1 MRVSVMS
8 QKSIMDSKRKSSDRR
23 LSCRAAADKQDTM
36 KTLAPYRC
44 VFLTEAQSTSV
55 GMLSR
60 KRRDLLDAR
69 HFDQQLSPHICS
81 PARVHTG
88 MDTVIQDIHY

>member
-23 LSCRAAADKQDTM
+23 LSCRAAAADKQDTM
-36 KTLAPYRC
+36 KTYRC